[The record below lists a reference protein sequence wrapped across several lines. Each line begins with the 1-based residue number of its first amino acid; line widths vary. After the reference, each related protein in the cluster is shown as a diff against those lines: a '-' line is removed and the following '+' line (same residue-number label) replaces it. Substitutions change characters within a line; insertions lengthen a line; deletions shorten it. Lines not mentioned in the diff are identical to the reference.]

1 MKLIQ
6 SGTFNKQQTR
16 RPSDLIQTLYFLVR
30 ALISERLS
38 ASVGPGPNSICSSRN
53 EAMVCSEGK
62 TRLPLSTV
70 PTSQQRLG

>member
-30 ALISERLS
+30 ALISEKLS
-38 ASVGPGPNSICSSRN
+38 ASGQTASAALEMRLWFALRERLDSHCRLYPLVSRD
-53 EAMVCSEGK
+53 
-62 TRLPLSTV
+62 
-70 PTSQQRLG
+70 